1 MEFAFDPRKD
11 AINLQKH
18 GVSLADAVRLD
29 WDGMRVKLDTRR
41 DYGEERYLGI
51 ALLGDRL
58 YSVVFTPR
66 DETLRIISLRKAS
79 NTEIDAYEQS

>member
-1 MEFAFDPRKD
+1 M
-11 AINLQKH
+11 QKH

-29 WDGMRVKLDTRR
+29 WDGMRVKLATRR

>member
-1 MEFAFDPRKD
+1 MEFTFDPRKD

-29 WDGMRVKLDTRR
+29 WDGMRVKLAKRR

>member
-1 MEFAFDPRKD
+1 MEFTFDPRKD

-29 WDGMRVKLDTRR
+29 WDGMRVKLATRR